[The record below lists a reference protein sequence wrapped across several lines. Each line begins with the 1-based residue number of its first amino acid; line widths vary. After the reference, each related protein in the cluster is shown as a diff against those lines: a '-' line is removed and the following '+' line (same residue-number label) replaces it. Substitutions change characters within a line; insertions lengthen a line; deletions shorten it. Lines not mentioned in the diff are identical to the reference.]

1 MNSQIII
8 WSLVMLLL
16 LVGFVLRVAIT
27 ARLTNGNGKI
37 FEVADEFDLYDW
49 SEDEAQPPLLSCQ

>member
-37 FEVADEFDLYDW
+37 IEVDDEFDLYDW
-49 SEDEAQPPLLSCQ
+49 SEDEA

>member
-37 FEVADEFDLYDW
+37 FEVADEIDLYDW
-49 SEDEAQPPLLSCQ
+49 SEDEA

>member
-8 WSLVMLLL
+8 WSLVM
-16 LVGFVLRVAIT
+16 RVAIT

-49 SEDEAQPPLLSCQ
+49 SEDEA